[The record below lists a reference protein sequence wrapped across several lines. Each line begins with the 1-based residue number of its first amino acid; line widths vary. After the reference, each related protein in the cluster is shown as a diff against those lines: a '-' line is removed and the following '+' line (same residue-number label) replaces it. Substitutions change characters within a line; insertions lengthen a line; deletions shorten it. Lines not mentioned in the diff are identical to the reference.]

1 MDLRGFSGA
10 PIIDDDGRVVGVM
23 TINFEPQMIDGKHV
37 EGGGEDIATA
47 LGILK

>member
-1 MDLRGFSGA
+1 
-10 PIIDDDGRVVGVM
+10 M